1 MSVIWVGT
9 DLPAPILLPLL
20 PPFSPSGSTF
30 RDDSELIE
38 SGKGAGSV
46 QGAEAVA
53 GAVVLVF
60 GNHGRSRVSSPV
72 GCQARVHWLLGSP
85 SAVE

>member
-1 MSVIWVGT
+1 MKDFCNFKKQLFRSSRSVIWVGT

-46 QGAEAVA
+46 GQK
-53 GAVVLVF
+53 
-60 GNHGRSRVSSPV
+60 
-72 GCQARVHWLLGSP
+72 QLLGQWCWCLVTMGE
-85 SAVE
+85 AG